1 MADTFTSDA
10 GITAARVTVGLAET
24 PLIAGAGSY
33 LLKNVTA
40 TDTVVLGP
48 PGVAVATGFNWVK
61 ADEGSITV
69 DLKPGQRLSGICAAT
84 PQVVHVLRVR

>member
-1 MADTFTSDA
+1 MADTFLSDA
-10 GITAARVTVGLAET
+10 GIVASRVTVGLAET

-33 LLKNVTA
+33 LLKNATA

-48 PGVAVATGFNWVK
+48 VGVLTTTGYGWAK

-69 DLKPGQRLSGICAAT
+69 DLKPGQKLSGICATT